1 MRSLSTFPC
10 RGKDLSGNSR
20 KSIDGTSNEIASWKS
35 TDLRFYSY
43 RIPPALSGTISLS
56 SSLSISLGGSGDD
69 LYQRLLFSIFRT
81 SSSTTVDGLV
91 GLTLT
96 CLLIYR
102 GGCVVPGG
110 GRAILSKAGIQR
122 TLDSSSSDFLLNTAF
137 LILVPTP
144 AKCIIHR

>member
-1 MRSLSTFPC
+1 MHPDGGL
-10 RGKDLSGNSR
+10 LVHQASGHR
-20 KSIDGTSNEIASWKS
+20 LERVITSWKS
-35 TDLRFYSY
+35 TDSRFYNY
-43 RIPPALSGTISLS
+43 RMPPALSRTFSLS

-81 SSSTTVDGLV
+81 SSSTALDDLV

-110 GRAILSKAGIQR
+110 GREVLSKVGIR
-122 TLDSSSSDFLLNTAF
+122 GTHFDSSSSDFLLNTSF
-137 LILVPTP
+137 LIFVPTP